1 MIIDTEKVKE
11 TLFNEN
17 IPVRRL
23 AKDTG
28 IGASTISQLC
38 LGRKQFKN
46 LREET
51 LEKVQDYINETN
63 NPEKGDW

>member
-1 MIIDTEKVKE
+1 MIIDTEEVKE
-11 TLFNEN
+11 TLFNKD
-17 IPVRRL
+17 IPVRQL

-28 IGASTISQLC
+28 IGASTISQLR

-51 LEKVQDYINETN
+51 LEKVQTYLNEVN
-63 NPEKGDW
+63 ELKGDW

>member
-11 TLFNEN
+11 TLFDKD
-17 IPVRRL
+17 IPVRQL

-28 IGASTISQLC
+28 IGASTISQLR

-51 LEKVQDYINETN
+51 LEKVQMYIDEVNEL
-63 NPEKGDW
+63 KGDL